1 MTSDWVLAVNPT
13 NRQPGIGSNERMIL
27 GAMPGGASLVIKSI
41 HYFPKQWRNQTVSV
55 RLQRKKRPGAFPL
68 FFAFLRHTAFA

>member
-27 GAMPGGASLVIKSI
+27 GAMPGGASV
-41 HYFPKQWRNQTVSV
+41 VS
-55 RLQRKKRPGAFPL
+55 LK
-68 FFAFLRHTAFA
+68 